1 MTTTPIGTS
10 RAEIRPK
17 HAVCVK
23 CGYEF
28 AGAVAVVDGVMVCPE
43 CGYRQALLHD
53 RPPREKWIGSPI
65 VIWGGPALAVL
76 WVADLLTRGP
86 SGKSTVE
93 WAVLVGVTSIA
104 MALLVWRAVRY
115 TRKIRRLGQR

>member
-1 MTTTPIGTS
+1 MDDEAVRNTPM
-10 RAEIRPK
+10 EVRPK

-28 AGAVAVVDGVMVCPE
+28 GGGVAVVDGALVCPE
-43 CGYRQALLHD
+43 CGHRQDLMRD

-76 WVADLLTRGP
+76 WLMYSLTRGR
-86 SGKSTVE
+86 SGESTVA
-93 WAVLVGVTSIA
+93 WAVLVGGTSIA
-104 MALLVWRAVRY
+104 LAFLLWRAVRY
-115 TRKIRRLGQR
+115 TRKMRQMRQR